1 MLRQTT
7 ILLLI
12 AVCGFAQEGRI
23 SGPLS
28 GVVFDEPTHSVR
40 AIVGV
45 PGGSYFGSALLAGL
59 ERAAVSPDGRF
70 AIGQRGDQIVGMAL
84 DQPETVLGA
93 AGSLFT
99 WNSTSTAA
107 VYRDGGRL
115 MIWKAGDAAAREAA
129 ALPGEVTSLAAD
141 SQGRSVYAAISG
153 DGIYRY
159 RENEDRVLLAPVA
172 NAASLALSGDDATL
186 MAVDR
191 GAKQVL
197 EIDAGSGGSTL
208 FPQNAADPVAV
219 ALSKGGANVLVAD
232 GEGKSVSVYNR
243 SSRAPVSTL
252 ELSFSPSRLDAISDG
267 IYALNWRGSADALEV
282 VALQPQLS
290 AYFVPAP
297 EEN

>member
-1 MLRQTT
+1 MLRQIT

-12 AVCGFAQEGRI
+12 AVCGLAQEGRI

-45 PGGSYFGSALLAGL
+45 PGGSYFSSALLAGL
-59 ERAAVSPDGRF
+59 EHAAVSPDGRF

-84 DQPETVLGA
+84 DQPEAVLGA

-107 VYRDGGRL
+107 VYRDSGRL
-115 MIWKAGDAAAREAA
+115 MIWKAGDAAAHEAG
-129 ALPGEVTSLAAD
+129 ALTGEVTSFALD
-141 SQGRSVYAAISG
+141 SRGREVYAAIAG

-159 RENEDRVLLAPVA
+159 RENEDRMLLASVA
-172 NAASLALSGDDATL
+172 SAASLALSGDDATL
-186 MAVDR
+186 MAVERDS
-191 GAKQVL
+191 KQVL
-197 EIDAGSGGSTL
+197 EIDAKGGGSTL
-208 FPQNAADPVAV
+208 FPQNAAGPVAV
-219 ALSKGGANVLVAD
+219 ALSRNGASVLVAD
-232 GEGKSVSVYNR
+232 GEGKTVSLYDRATR
-243 SSRAPVSTL
+243 SLVSTL
-252 ELSFSPSRLDAISDG
+252 QLSFSPARLDAISDG
-267 IYALNWRGSADALEV
+267 IFALNSRSSAEALEIV
-282 VALQPQLS
+282 TLQPQLS

>member
-1 MLRQTT
+1 MPRQTT

-12 AVCGFAQEGRI
+12 AACGFAQEGRI

-70 AIGQRGDQIVGMAL
+70 AIGRRGDQVVGMTL
-84 DQPETVLGA
+84 DQPETVLGV

-99 WNSTSTAA
+99 WNRTSTAA
-107 VYRDGGRL
+107 VYREGGRL
-115 MIWKAGDAAAREAA
+115 MIWKAGDAGAREAA
-129 ALPGEVTSLAAD
+129 VLPGEVTSLVVD
-141 SQGRSVYAAISG
+141 SQGRDVYAAISG

-159 RENEDRVLLAPVA
+159 RENEDRVLLAPAA
-172 NAASLALSGDDATL
+172 NAASLALSSDDATL

-191 GAKQVL
+191 DAKQVL
-197 EIDAGSGGSTL
+197 EIDARNGGSTL
-208 FPQNAADPVAV
+208 FPQNGADPVAV
-219 ALSKGGANVLVAD
+219 ALSKGTNVLVAD
-232 GEGKSVSVYNR
+232 GEGKSVSVYDR
-243 SSRAPVSTL
+243 SSRAVVQTL
-252 ELSFSPSRLDAISDG
+252 ELSFCPSRLDAISDG
-267 IYALNWRGSADALEV
+267 IFALNWRNRADALEIV
-282 VALQPQLS
+282 TLQPQLA